1 MSSEPTRPNEHVEG
15 EPHQSAVTGG
25 ASSAAESD
33 VEINANDTRLQ
44 PTVRAKWGLDMCDEL
59 DECNVYVNH
68 GEGDYADEVTGG
80 ALLRDDVA
88 ETRME
93 EMSCDDKFEAYEEV
107 TDETA

>member
-1 MSSEPTRPNEHVEG
+1 M
-15 EPHQSAVTGG
+15 
-25 ASSAAESD
+25 
-33 VEINANDTRLQ
+33 
-44 PTVRAKWGLDMCDEL
+44 
-59 DECNVYVNH
+59 NH

-88 ETRME
+88 KARME